1 MPMRTRGLFISP
13 FPVRYTTCTP
23 CGKLEYAKSIS
34 EKEGDCAVEVYY
46 GEAIEDGFMNVH
58 PMLFEDIRNAVV
70 DVPCT
75 ECPFR
80 EVAKDGS
87 VSWTD
92 NKPST
97 LVRLSFQSL
106 HGSSFFFLGHAWLT
120 KNRLWTLPSMIT
132 A

>member
-1 MPMRTRGLFISP
+1 MF
-13 FPVRYTTCTP
+13 VRSLLLGGTAALGASAMLVIP
-23 CGKLEYAKSIS
+23 EMEPKIDS
-34 EKEGDCAVEVYY
+34 
-46 GEAIEDGFMNVH
+46 IEDGLMNIH

-80 EVAKDGS
+80 EVEKDGS

-97 LVRLSFQSL
+97 LVR
-106 HGSSFFFLGHAWLT
+106 
-120 KNRLWTLPSMIT
+120 
-132 A
+132 